1 MSSSDDEVRLDK
13 GGPESTAWCP
23 YKKRGIW
30 TLAETVMGGDGHA
43 HRGHVKREAGMGTR
57 LQAKG
62 RGVAGSCQRLEKPQG
77 LLPDP
82 FRRPVALPTP
92 WFQTSAD

>member
-1 MSSSDDEVRLDK
+1 
-13 GGPESTAWCP
+13 
-23 YKKRGIW
+23 
-30 TLAETVMGGDGHA
+30 MGA
-43 HRGHVKREAGMGTR
+43 Q

-62 RGVAGSCQRLEKPQG
+62 HRVAGSCQRLEKARG

>member
-1 MSSSDDEVRLDK
+1 MV
-13 GGPESTAWCP
+13 
-23 YKKRGIW
+23 
-30 TLAETVMGGDGHA
+30 GGDGHA
-43 HRGHVKREAGMGTR
+43 HRGHVKREAGMGAQ

-62 RGVAGSCQRLEKPQG
+62 HRVAGSCQRLEKARG